1 MGLSTM
7 FQPAKNRSMG
17 LGIFHA
23 LRTSARKVTLLFPV
37 LFLGW
42 ASSVSALD
50 AVHQSW
56 TGKAIDGYDPV
67 AYFVSGKPTKGVND
81 FQYVWNDAT
90 WYFGSQQNLEKFKA
104 SPEKYAPQYGGY
116 CAWAVSQGY
125 TASTDPEA
133 WEIHDEKL
141 YLNYSKSVQQTWLKE
156 KENNIIKA
164 DNNWP
169 ELLKD

>member
-1 MGLSTM
+1 MLEQFIDQRVVSNTLTLSRT
-7 FQPAKNRSMG
+7 
-17 LGIFHA
+17 GI
-23 LRTSARKVTLLFPV
+23 RKLSLLFS
-37 LFLGW
+37 FLLLSW
-42 ASSVSALD
+42 VSSASALD

-67 AYFVSGKPTKGVND
+67 AYFTNGEPTEGDKD
-81 FQYVWNDAT
+81 FQYEWNDAT
-90 WYFGSQQNLEKFKA
+90 WYFVSEQNLEKFKV

-133 WEIHDEKL
+133 WEIHDGKL
-141 YLNYSKSVQQTWLKE
+141 YLNYNKSVRQTWLKD
-156 KENNIIKA
+156 KENNIVAGDK
-164 DNNWP
+164 NWP

>member
-1 MGLSTM
+1 MLEQFIDQRVVSNTLTLSRT
-7 FQPAKNRSMG
+7 
-17 LGIFHA
+17 GI
-23 LRTSARKVTLLFPV
+23 RKLPLLFS
-37 LFLGW
+37 FLLVSW
-42 ASSVSALD
+42 VSSASALD

-67 AYFVSGKPTKGVND
+67 AYFTNGEPTEGVKE
-81 FQYVWNDAT
+81 FQYEWNDAT
-90 WYFGSQQNLEKFKA
+90 WYFVSEQNLEKFKV

-133 WEIHDEKL
+133 WEIHDGKL
-141 YLNYSKSVQQTWLKE
+141 YLNYNKSVRQTWLKD
-156 KENNIIKA
+156 KENNIVAGDK
-164 DNNWP
+164 NWP